1 MSGVRFAG
9 RIRGWVD
16 DKGYGFVEPNGGGE
30 RAFVHVKAFPR
41 GSARPCDGDLVSYA
55 TRRDAKGRIN
65 AVDVRF
71 AGQNGAPAARRG
83 MADGVRGVPAL
94 PIAGSVL
101 AVVIVAAWAGSVPVW
116 LPVAYLVASLV
127 AYLAYAADKAAAG
140 RGLRRI
146 PESTLHLMALAGGWP
161 GALVAQQQFR
171 HKTVKLSFRRV
182 FWLTVGVNTGAVG
195 WWWVTGRFDTL
206 IT

>member
-1 MSGVRFAG
+1 M
-9 RIRGWVD
+9 D
-16 DKGYGFVEPNGGGE
+16 DKGYGFVEPNGGGD
-30 RAFVHVKAFPR
+30 RAFVHINAFPR

-55 TRRDAKGRIN
+55 TARDGKGRIN

-71 AGQNGAPAARRG
+71 AGQKAASAARPG
-83 MADGVRGVPAL
+83 AADGARLVPAL
-94 PIAGSVL
+94 PVAGAVL
-101 AVVIVAAWAGSVPVW
+101 TAVIVAAAVGSVPVW
-116 LPVAYLVASLV
+116 LPLVYLVASLV